1 MKIAKV
7 IARQLVIPTMMGV
20 GIDRLI
26 RATSGR
32 RLLNVMYHGVVR
44 KDSTWFSPRHLTAEL
59 FDEQLTYIKRNFDVV
74 SLEEAFRMRNE
85 RRVPNRHAI
94 TLSFDDGYLN
104 NLETALPIIE
114 RHQVPV
120 TLFALGSC
128 AEEGA
133 DRVLWPDLISAL
145 GTGTPG
151 QEISAL
157 GRKYLALRN
166 VQGGAHLIDD
176 LKNAAP
182 NDRDDALDELS
193 RTYGLREKLDGIDA
207 EVWKLMGPT
216 ELKRF
221 ADSPW
226 IEIGA
231 HGYAHYNLGV
241 VPIEEAT
248 NDLMKARA
256 SLSALLEEP
265 IESIAYPDGSY
276 SGKVKDVCERLGFKR
291 QLAVD
296 LTEHDDREDRRV
308 QPRHGV
314 PSTTTTASAMFF
326 LNRAFR
332 TKGVL

>member
-1 MKIAKV
+1 
-7 IARQLVIPTMMGV
+7 
-20 GIDRLI
+20 
-26 RATSGR
+26 
-32 RLLNVMYHGVVR
+32 
-44 KDSTWFSPRHLTAEL
+44 
-59 FDEQLTYIKRNFDVV
+59 
-74 SLEEAFRMRNE
+74 MRNE
-85 RRVPNRHAI
+85 GRAPTRHTV

-104 NLETALPIIE
+104 NLESALPIIE
-114 RHQVPV
+114 KHQVPV

-128 AEEGA
+128 AEQGA
-133 DRVLWPDLISAL
+133 DRVLWPDLITVL
-145 GTGTPG
+145 GIGESG
-151 QEISAL
+151 QEVSAL
-157 GRKYLALRN
+157 GRRYVGLRN
-166 VQGGAHLIDD
+166 VLGGAHLIDD
-176 LKNAAP
+176 LKNSAP
-182 NDRDDALDELS
+182 NDRDEALDELS
-193 RTYGLREKLDGIDA
+193 RTYGLREKLEGIDG

-221 ADSPW
+221 ADSTW

-241 VPIEEAT
+241 IPIEEAKT
-248 NDLMKARA
+248 DLIKAREG
-256 SLSALLEEP
+256 LSDLLEKP

-276 SGKVKDVCERLGFKR
+276 SEKVKDVCERLGFKR

-296 LTEHDDREDRRV
+296 LTANDDRNDNRV